1 MKDTFQGEIVGLV
14 NGIVEGVLDGLRE
27 QISKVEKANT
37 ELVKENQFLRTKIE
51 TLEQKVDQAEQY
63 SRRNCLRISRFNEE
77 PLENTDNI
85 VMQLAADIDSDVQ
98 LSEIDRSHRVGNPTK
113 PRLKPRHIIIKFA
126 TYRSRQKFYR
136 QRTLLKERG
145 HQGVVV
151 NEDLTSQKF
160 EARNLAK
167 VNLVQGDWSSDG
179 NILVK
184 DNEAVVHRFNTIS
197 DLFHF
202 GYLVMGPGQPKLSR

>member
-14 NGIVEGVLDGLRE
+14 NGIVEGVPDGLRA

-37 ELVKENQFLRTKIE
+37 ELEKENQFLRTKIE

-63 SRRNCLRISRFNEE
+63 SCRNCLRISGFNEE

-113 PRLKPRHIIIKFA
+113 PRLKPRDIIIKFA
-126 TYRSRQKFYR
+126 IYRSRQNFYR

-145 HQGVVV
+145 HQGVAV
-151 NEDLTSQKF
+151 NEDLTKVRSSLLY

-167 VNLVQGDWSSDG
+167 VNLVQGD
-179 NILVK
+179 
-184 DNEAVVHRFNTIS
+184 
-197 DLFHF
+197 
-202 GYLVMGPGQPKLSR
+202 